1 MVEIGTQLYGV
12 QGYYTRVQYP
22 PLSPCYMSSQLCAI
36 RLVIGTMHRVM
47 DPVEKPLAI
56 GWSMGIYMNDINHLQ
71 NGLFLG
77 PCARPCGCYDT

>member
-47 DPVEKPLAI
+47 DPTGQALAI
-56 GWSMGIYMNDINHLQ
+56 GWSIGIYMRDINHLQ
-71 NGLFLG
+71 NGLFCG
-77 PCARPCGCYDT
+77 PSTTPRGRHVA